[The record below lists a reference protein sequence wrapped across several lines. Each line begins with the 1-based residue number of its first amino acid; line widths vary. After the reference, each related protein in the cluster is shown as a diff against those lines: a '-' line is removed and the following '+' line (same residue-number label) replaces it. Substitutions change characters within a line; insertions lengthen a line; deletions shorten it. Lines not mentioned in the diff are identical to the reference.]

1 MLLFRKPFMRPAVTS
16 QKHATFYALASIL
29 CWSTVAT
36 AFKLTLAYLS
46 PLQLILLSSLASC
59 VFLMGLLMVQGR
71 FVDLFSQ
78 PWSAYKWSIL
88 FGLMNPCLYYFLLFT
103 AYDLLPA
110 QEAQAIN
117 YSWAIVMSLLA
128 VPLLGQKLSRFDIVA
143 AIFCYLG
150 VLIIATR
157 GNVLDLDFA
166 NLQGVLFAIAS
177 TLVWSLYW
185 IFNQKDPREPVLGL
199 CLNFAVAAPILFL
212 VAAYTGDLN
221 SLMSKPWQALSGSL
235 YIGVFEMGLAFV
247 LWLKAMKLAENT
259 ARIANLIFISPF
271 LSLIFISVF
280 LGEAILMSTIFGL
293 IMIITGLV
301 LQQRFAKFEP
311 KSELIS

>member
-1 MLLFRKPFMRPAVTS
+1 MTS
-16 QKHATFYALASIL
+16 QKHATIYALATIL

-36 AFKLTLAYLS
+36 AFKLTLAYLN
-46 PLQLILLSSLASC
+46 PMQLILLSSLASC
-59 VFLMGLLMVQGR
+59 LLLLAIVSWQGR
-71 FVDLFSQ
+71 FKELFKQ
-78 PWSAYKWSIL
+78 TPSAYRWSVV
-88 FGLMNPCLYYFLLFT
+88 FGLMNPCLYYLLLFT

-128 VPLLGQKLSRFDIVA
+128 VPLLSQKLHRFDILA
-143 AIFCYLG
+143 AVFCYAG

-157 GNVLDLDFA
+157 GNVFSLDFA
-166 NLQGVLFAIAS
+166 NVKGVMFAVAS

-185 IFNQKDPREPVLGL
+185 IFNKKDPREPVLGL
-199 CLNFAVAAPILFL
+199 CLNFSVAVPVLLL
-212 VAAYTGDLN
+212 VGFSTGDL
-221 SLMSKPWQALSGSL
+221 SELMSKPWPAFAGGV

-271 LSLIFISVF
+271 LSLFFISVF
-280 LGEAILMSTIFGL
+280 LGEAILSSTLFGL
-293 IMIITGLV
+293 VMIIIGLA
-301 LQQRFAKFEP
+301 LQQRFSKADV
-311 KSELIS
+311 